1 MKYIINEDQN
11 KRLYRQSDEFK
22 NAFLEV
28 LKDSWTLQI
37 KNGED
42 PYIDKSFYNMF
53 GVEFNSNISE
63 NYVFPEFRKFIGG
76 DEIALEQVKR
86 LGEKT
91 YSTDTRYDAGTY
103 DFTFNFEVDDTSKID
118 YGVVDVRIK
127 NLEGTVDID
136 GVEHIIPDVMK
147 SDDNIGWEVGYEV
160 FDIIND
166 ILNDEVVPYVG
177 YQLTTY

>member
-1 MKYIINEDQN
+1 MKYIISEDQN

-28 LKDSWTLQI
+28 LKDSWVAQI

-63 NYVFPEFRKFIGG
+63 NYVFPEFRNFIGG
-76 DEIALEQVKR
+76 NEIALEQVKR

-147 SDDNIGWEVGYEV
+147 SDDDIGWEVGYEL

>member
-1 MKYIINEDQN
+1 
-11 KRLYRQSDEFK
+11 
-22 NAFLEV
+22 V
-28 LKDSWTLQI
+28 LKDSWVAQI

-86 LGEKT
+86 LGEKA

>member
-11 KRLYRQSDEFK
+11 RRLYRQSDEFK

-28 LKDSWTLQI
+28 LKDSWVAQI

-63 NYVFPEFRKFIGG
+63 NYVFPEFRNFIGG

-91 YSTDTRYDAGTY
+91 HSTDTRYDAGTY

-118 YGVVDVRIK
+118 YGVGDVRIK

>member
-1 MKYIINEDQN
+1 
-11 KRLYRQSDEFK
+11 
-22 NAFLEV
+22 
-28 LKDSWTLQI
+28 
-37 KNGED
+37 
-42 PYIDKSFYNMF
+42 
-53 GVEFNSNISE
+53 
-63 NYVFPEFRKFIGG
+63 
-76 DEIALEQVKR
+76 
-86 LGEKT
+86 
-91 YSTDTRYDAGTY
+91 
-103 DFTFNFEVDDTSKID
+103 VDDTSKID

>member
-1 MKYIINEDQN
+1 M
-11 KRLYRQSDEFK
+11 
-22 NAFLEV
+22 
-28 LKDSWTLQI
+28 
-37 KNGED
+37 
-42 PYIDKSFYNMF
+42 
-53 GVEFNSNISE
+53 
-63 NYVFPEFRKFIGG
+63 
-76 DEIALEQVKR
+76 
-86 LGEKT
+86 
-91 YSTDTRYDAGTY
+91 
-103 DFTFNFEVDDTSKID
+103 DDTSKID

-136 GVEHIIPDVMK
+136 GIEYIIPDVMK

>member
-11 KRLYRQSDEFK
+11 RRLYRQSDEFK

-28 LKDSWTLQI
+28 LKDSWVAQI

-91 YSTDTRYDAGTY
+91 HSTDTRYDAGTY

-127 NLEGTVDID
+127 NIEGTVYID

-147 SDDNIGWEVGYEV
+147 SDDYIGWEVGYEV

>member
-1 MKYIINEDQN
+1 MKYIISEDQN

-28 LKDSWTLQI
+28 LKDSWVAQI

-63 NYVFPEFRKFIGG
+63 NYVFPEFRNFIGG
-76 DEIALEQVKR
+76 NEIALEQVKR

-91 YSTDTRYDAGTY
+91 YSTDTRYNVGTY

-147 SDDNIGWEVGYEV
+147 SDDDIGWEVGYEL

>member
-28 LKDSWTLQI
+28 LKDSWVAQI

-63 NYVFPEFRKFIGG
+63 NYVFPEFRNFIGG
-76 DEIALEQVKR
+76 NEIALEQVKR

-127 NLEGTVDID
+127 NLEGTVDIEAIYASEFLNYSPQVIAEFIFIFLQNCLIAILKD
-136 GVEHIIPDVMK
+136 KLSLSNSDVCH
-147 SDDNIGWEVGYEV
+147 V
-160 FDIIND
+160 
-166 ILNDEVVPYVG
+166 
-177 YQLTTY
+177 